1 MCQKGFVCYDPTL
14 HRTCISRNVIFFENQ
29 HFFHVSSSTMS
40 SSSTVV
46 FPSFKQQL
54 SDLHP
59 LNSRFQPGIVY
70 TRRSLLQSLL
80 VAHPISDPTTLQIQ
94 LIAAPPAPSVRRS
107 SRVSIS
113 LNRYGFSSFSFGN
126 SISALTAAL
135 SNFDIPTCYSHAAKH
150 DCWRQA
156 M

>member
-1 MCQKGFVCYDPTL
+1 
-14 HRTCISRNVIFFENQ
+14 
-29 HFFHVSSSTMS
+29 MS

-94 LIAAPPAPSVRRS
+94 LIAAPPALHYVGRNCRSRGQSHLGHEPCPPTIVPLGCKWVYLVKVRSDGSLDLYKARLVALGNNQEYGVNYEETFALVAKMTTVRTILALAVS
-107 SRVSIS
+107 SDWP
-113 LNRYGFSSFSFGN
+113 L
-126 SISALTAAL
+126 
-135 SNFDIPTCYSHAAKH
+135 H
-150 DCWRQA
+150 
-156 M
+156 